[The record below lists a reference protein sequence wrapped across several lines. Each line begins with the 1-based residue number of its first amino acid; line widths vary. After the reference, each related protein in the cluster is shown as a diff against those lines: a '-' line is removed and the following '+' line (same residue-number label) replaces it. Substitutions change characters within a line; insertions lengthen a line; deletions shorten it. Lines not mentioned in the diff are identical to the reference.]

1 MTEKHPT
8 ADLRQKK
15 KTMKLFI
22 ATAAA
27 AMALLAP
34 VSALADPFR
43 PGVKDQIDLGQRAAD
58 KVRKEQ
64 KVLPDTD
71 PRVMEM
77 RRIGAK
83 LISLIPAKERKD
95 RPFQYTFDVVEDKE
109 LNAFA
114 LPGGPIF
121 FNSGLL
127 DKLSTEDQVAGILAH
142 EITHVRN
149 QHWAS
154 AYADNSKRQL
164 GITAVLLLIGAG
176 NTAFDVAG
184 VADALIF
191 SLPYSRK
198 HETDADN
205 VGFDLA
211 TTAGYNPQG
220 MVDTFK
226 ILKAG
231 SGGKKTEEWISTH
244 PDTDKR
250 ISNLEKK
257 VKESGKTYPTQ
268 RPRAV
273 PAKYKPPVK

>member
-1 MTEKHPT
+1 
-8 ADLRQKK
+8 
-15 KTMKLFI
+15 MKLFI

-43 PGVKDQIDLGQRAAD
+43 PGVKDQIDLGKRAAD

-83 LISLIPAKERKD
+83 LIALIPEKERKD
-95 RPFQYTFDVVEDKE
+95 RPFQYSFDVVEDKE

-164 GITAVLLLIGAG
+164 GITAILLIIGAG

-184 VADALIF
+184 VADAVIF

-198 HETDADN
+198 HETEADN

-211 TTAGYNPQG
+211 TAAGYNPQG

-231 SGGKKTEEWISTH
+231 AGGKKTEEWISTH

-250 ISNLEKK
+250 IANLEKK
-257 VKESGKTYPTQ
+257 VKDSGKTYPNQ

-273 PAKYKPPVK
+273 PAKYKPPVKQK